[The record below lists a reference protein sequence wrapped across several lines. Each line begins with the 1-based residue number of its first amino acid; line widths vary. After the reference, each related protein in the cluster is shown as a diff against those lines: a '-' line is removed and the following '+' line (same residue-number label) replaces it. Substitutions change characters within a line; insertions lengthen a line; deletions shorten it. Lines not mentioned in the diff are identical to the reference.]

1 MKLTQQ
7 IKLRLVLPIGIGMLV
22 LGVATLI
29 PVVVQ
34 APSWIDDLSV
44 LIRDIRIDAFIAR
57 TSFKAA
63 YVTSFVASSVVD
75 VQMMGAFMAGFA
87 RGDLGVVTRPYPSY
101 FYVQVDNVNP
111 PIPSDKSFYSTYFN
125 RNITTAAQLAAAAT
139 GTSLNSTTLDIMM
152 RALYV
157 DQSIITQVQLGFED
171 GGFRFFP
178 YEFDGSASPTYRTG
192 RFCDDPALP
201 ADIRGAVGYLPAC
214 RAWYRSAIIASQN
227 GPDADGVGPTVLI
240 PPYVGASSNR
250 AKISAAQT
258 VFQSSRP
265 FGVASADIDMQTF
278 LQSFSRNSKIL
289 DNGYLFM
296 MDSQGNLIV
305 YDPAAAKGLDIYAQI
320 TNVASVEFANDTAA
334 AASFIARAR
343 QLSNSS
349 TASSSTFQRG
359 NAEWRLAAYPVPGSD
374 YLVVGEASSA
384 DIEAAANE
392 MRSRTTV
399 FIGVASA
406 IIFALLLVAL
416 YVSNRLSLSIAE
428 RVLRPVGEL
437 SSLLDNIT
445 RGDLN
450 MELRQQGPVSREI
463 DILQKSFKDLT
474 TALRFGNEKYYQ
486 GHLDKALANYVA
498 AERLMTELNSERGKG
513 VCWNNMGNVYAQMN
527 QFNTAQNYYDRAIAS
542 GMLPKCQIDRFYSQ
556 SFLV

>member
-1 MKLTQQ
+1 
-7 IKLRLVLPIGIGMLV
+7 
-22 LGVATLI
+22 
-29 PVVVQ
+29 
-34 APSWIDDLSV
+34 
-44 LIRDIRIDAFIAR
+44 
-57 TSFKAA
+57 
-63 YVTSFVASSVVD
+63 
-75 VQMMGAFMAGFA
+75 MMGAFMSGFA
-87 RGDLGVVTRPYPSY
+87 RGDLGVVSRPYPS
-101 FYVQVDNVNP
+101 FFSVQVDNVNP
-111 PIPSDKSFYSTYFN
+111 PIPDDKSFYSAYFN
-125 RNITTAAQLAAAAT
+125 RNITTAAQLTAAAS
-139 GTSLNSTTLDIMM
+139 GTSMNSTTLDIMM

-157 DQSIITQVQLGFED
+157 DKLTVTQVQLGFDD

-178 YEFDGSASPTYRTG
+178 YEFDAAATPRYRTI
-192 RFCDDPALP
+192 RLCDDPTLP
-201 ADIRGAVGYLPAC
+201 AEIRGLVGYVPAC
-214 RAWYRSAIIASQN
+214 RTWYRSAIAAQN
-227 GPDADGVGPTVLI
+227 GPDADGVGSIALI
-240 PPYVGASSNR
+240 PPYVGASSKR
-250 AKISAAQT
+250 AKISIAQT
-258 VFQSSRP
+258 IFQSSRVY
-265 FGVASADIDMQTF
+265 GVASADINMQSF
-278 LQSFSRNSKIL
+278 LQTFSRNSKIL

-305 YDPAAAKGLDIYAQI
+305 YEPAAAKGIDIYANV
-320 TNVASVEFANDTAA
+320 TNVAFVEFSNDTAA

-343 QLSNSS
+343 QLS
-349 TASSSTFQRG
+349 SSSTPTSATFQRD
-359 NAEWRLAAYPVPGSD
+359 NAEWRVAAYSVPGSD

-384 DIEAAANE
+384 DIESAATE

-416 YVSNRLSLSIAE
+416 YVSNRLSLIIAE

-527 QFNTAQNYYDRAIAS
+527 Q
-542 GMLPKCQIDRFYSQ
+542 
-556 SFLV
+556 